1 MTSSNSVDLHGE
13 PERDDVP
20 TITVSWASADRKGA
34 PGTYPFTMSKLLKLG
49 HVGRFTIEKAV
60 ITKGTVTDGY
70 DIRRGKMDQI
80 SYDFDYPFVKLTESG
95 NTWMSDNPFE
105 VESSMGAVDGARGD
119 VLIGGLGIGLLPT
132 LMKDKVDSIDIVELN
147 QEVIDLVFHQVATEK
162 MKIIQ
167 DDICH
172 YLTATEKRYDF
183 ICVDIWPDTFLPLW
197 DIIGMKEL
205 ARSCLKPGGDVWCW
219 LQELYHAPDDEME

>member
-1 MTSSNSVDLHGE
+1 MTSPDDMNFSGAAIRVNVANE
-13 PERDDVP
+13 PA
-20 TITVSWASADRKGA
+20 SWVHADRKGA
-34 PGTYPFTMSKLLKLG
+34 PGTYPFTMSKLLKQRQ
-49 HVGRFTIEKAV
+49 VGKFAIEKAT
-60 ITKGTVTDGY
+60 ISRGTVTDGY
-70 DIRRGKMDQI
+70 DRHRGKMDQI
-80 SYDFDYPFVKLTESG
+80 SYDVDYPVVKLTENG

-105 VESSMGAVDGARGD
+105 VESSMGAIESTRGD

-132 LMKDKVDSIDIVELN
+132 LMKDKVDSIDVVELN

-205 ARSCLKPGGDVWCW
+205 ARRCLKPGGDVWCW